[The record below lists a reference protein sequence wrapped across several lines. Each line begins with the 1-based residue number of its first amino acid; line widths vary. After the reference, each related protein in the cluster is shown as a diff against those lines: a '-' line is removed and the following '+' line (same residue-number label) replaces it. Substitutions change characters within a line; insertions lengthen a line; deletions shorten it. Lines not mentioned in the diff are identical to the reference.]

1 MRRIMTII
9 GRMKLSRLTGLTGL
23 MRLCLLFFM
32 FNVQCS
38 IFNDAYAQKIGGN
51 VYGGGN
57 KGNVNGK
64 TTVTVK
70 SGDIDRVFGG
80 ARMSNVGERTYVY
93 INGKNRDNTESP
105 TQNTNTGNI
114 LINQVYGGNDIA
126 GTIGTSTEKP
136 FDMAVDSLNAIN
148 PDEPEASV
156 YATYNT
162 FVRIDSEDTHAE
174 TGEGTSKNSSDAVY
188 IGSLYAGGNGDYYY
202 KNVADNDHRIYFSE
216 ADYGNHP
223 DNYIAKNT
231 TGFQQPE
238 LDKTYLEIDGG
249 SIVYA
254 FGGGNNATIRKNTV
268 IHVDNPSDVVNEI
281 YVNGDAQLTSERIA
295 KMGIN
300 PGFTYPNSASY
311 QIGSLFG
318 GNNQVAMAIRPTWDL
333 QSGLIRN
340 VYSGGNKGAM
350 TSPVGLLLDVN
361 PTVTNPRKPL
371 EINNIYGGCRMADV
385 HPLNPADGSDIAST
399 YIDITDKD
407 ENGQRKYNF
416 PVGFAARLFIRGGKI
431 DNVYGGNDI
440 QGEVWGGN
448 AVDIRTSING
458 NIYGGGNGAYP
469 YTDNSTLATNP
480 VWSDLYY
487 NPGSNSVEALTA
499 IRPHAEQV
507 SIHITGT
514 QEKPTIIR
522 GNVFCGGNCATLK
535 NDKPEEARVEL
546 KLGSYVTAENV
557 FLGNNG
563 AHMVNKEV
571 LKYYKGY
578 VKDKEVSLT
587 EDATNFP
594 YDFSSIDLTQPEQMS
609 KYMDAVA
616 MNLKPKILVD
626 NRQKGDDADY
636 EEYSSWIGS
645 FYCGGNVGSMT
656 YAGPLNMKL
665 NEAINVYEKVVG
677 GCNNANVPVYY
688 ANEGNTNPLNARYEG
703 GIMGSPD
710 ERVENGY
717 TDTDGNI
724 KDRLIIDCD
733 KLQIKPMR
741 WKDDTKTELIWNT
754 VTWQNTYNPI
764 ASGTTLTP
772 GNTYYE
778 KTTKDKY
785 TAYTADGTETASENE
800 YYEYATETKTYNPI
814 ASGTT
819 LTSGNT
825 YFTKNTVTDEYE
837 AFTAVGTETVTE
849 NKYYEYAGGYTET
862 GTGEGTGEATTADL
876 SRRLKG
882 GNLYGGCY
890 NSGHVNGNVVINQV
904 NNIID
909 RQLVFAQVQEDDDR
923 PLYDHD
929 ENFKYH
935 ITQRNSGVILDEQG
949 MDEMASA
956 LSIFGGGYGKDSE
969 IWGST
974 TINIKR
980 GYSFQIYGGG
990 QQGVI
995 GKSTDITTEPD
1006 GTYDS
1011 NTGKY
1016 AFNKK
1021 WYQYNDKYST
1031 TINLFGEHAGTTRA
1045 EDNTIYIAESE
1056 FLYAGGYEGPVIGDT
1071 HIYLGNGRIFDAFA
1085 GGCNAD
1091 ILGHSEAYVGRAWNY
1106 YKATPGYDDGF
1117 PHIRDYVYG
1126 GNDLGGRILGSFEI
1140 GNRFQEN
1147 DKTYRPLSDLK
1158 TATYVEYLQGY
1169 TPAIYGGCYGGYD
1182 YSEPKYAF
1190 VPQKPYI
1197 HNSVVNFRPKNDT
1210 PFSTKSGVR
1219 RVFGA
1224 GEGASGQRDGD
1235 AMQEHSYVHV
1245 HIPDGMENFASTEV
1259 FGAGNYYGVGMS
1271 HYIDP
1276 ATATDEELE
1285 EASAIIDLVGG
1296 QIAAAYGG
1304 SYNEGITRRTEV
1316 NVPTGSTI
1324 KIGKIFGGS
1333 YGTNALPPCDV
1344 YDANVNFASGD
1355 AIVTG
1360 GIYGGNN
1367 NVRRTVYSKVN
1378 ISSPVISDRTK
1389 GYLGTV
1395 YGAGYGTFTW
1405 SEYTEVNLLPGAQV
1419 YEVYGGGQLGQVL
1432 NAESIQAY
1440 MTSFTHPHSL
1450 NELPEHIRVLY
1461 DPADFPKWDQMWK
1474 DAWTIGTFK
1483 NDNVNVNDN
1492 NSPPTTY
1499 YTPSAQ
1505 FTNYVDN
1512 AATNLSNSLAREA
1525 EIDDREPYDANT
1537 NPNGPKQA
1545 KKYNTNVIIHEGA
1558 TVSNYAYGGGLGE
1571 VNQPNAGDVLG
1582 STYIALLG
1590 GNVKKDIYAAG
1601 TTGNVYN
1608 IYGGKFTASANA
1620 YILGG
1625 SARNV
1630 YGGGWKGSVGFHSGD
1645 ITTSPAEDVP
1655 GETHVVIGNLE
1666 DVVKQDSLAL
1676 QNGENHITK
1685 HGFYY
1690 GRPAIQRN
1698 AYGGGEGGA
1707 VYGTA
1712 HLTFNNGYV
1721 GYEFNPDGTDDQK
1734 TTDHDERY
1742 VEKIEDDT
1750 YTVDG
1755 HFVANA
1761 RLNDAG
1767 CLFGGGY
1774 IDNSSVDFTNVKVM
1788 GGHLRNSVFGGGEIA
1803 AIGRGTIEASGQN
1816 KATRTLTGLFRPGK
1830 TSVEMF
1836 SGHVHRNVFGGG
1848 RGYNNLGEQGNLY
1861 SDGFVFGQTEVHV
1874 HGGEIGT
1881 AEGLT
1886 KGYGNVFGGG
1896 DIGYVYSAYENPDG
1910 SFGKGVKD
1918 GRRYDPLY
1926 QGYYYKHDWADNGNF
1941 VTVNTGETYTAE
1953 AATAYNTAHGY
1964 TSTDAGYVKE
1974 GDYVTERQFTEDCK
1988 VLIEPQCKAI
1998 ADVTINSHAYT
2009 PGQYVPIDDLNT
2021 LGNKDDARWDCLDK
2035 FGIIIHNAVFAGGNT
2050 SPGSAASYANAT
2062 SVFGNATASIYDI
2075 YNRDM
2080 ITLGTGHTGGLYG
2093 DGNLTFVDGYRELN
2107 ITNYGTDYYAITKE
2121 INIDQYHA
2129 LPEREAAYYELRY
2142 KCKAECKDRDGTTYK
2157 PADSGSSSKASTL
2170 TADEIVALWTK
2181 KGQNGEIIIL
2191 NNQGEEGGTPML
2203 TSQNSGTTFIPNPT
2217 YWEENGV
2224 CSRYAG
2230 RLMNS
2235 IQRADFCGVFGS
2247 RMVMQGAQDRVPETV
2262 DYTNYTINRVREVSL
2277 NKKKFDESEQEPT
2290 TNFHGNYFGIYNI
2303 VNYLGALT
2311 SDVDFGGEDG
2321 GGDVRVTDN
2330 TDTSTYKCDAGE
2342 NGEEYGTATYYD
2354 WKKAFHD
2361 ERKRNNGNSHNQVA
2375 LASGV
2380 YLELTTEESTGP
2392 GLYEK
2397 VWGPITGV
2405 IELDLINVQTGIG
2418 GGFVYAK
2425 NVHGVRTHTNR
2436 ENTTLTTLNDKAV
2449 TQWDYEYDS
2458 DDGNKREWQ
2467 SSGNFVHSTQ
2477 TIIDDCYNISGR
2489 YLTDGFVPAHYW
2501 FIKGQV
2507 YVYDQ
2512 YISAYTG
2519 VPNAYSESVDIPLTI
2534 TAASHGTM
2542 KLLNVQPNYYAFYSS
2557 PSNQTRIQSGKK
2569 IVINDVDYYLN
2580 DPISFWDY
2588 NMLSASEKAMF
2599 VKDTYIS
2606 IAECKIGEETIKADT
2621 VLLPEQYT
2629 ALLARAPK
2637 KQLEDDEQ
2645 APYISTV
2652 FDTKLQKDVPFE
2664 SVFRSSNNL
2673 GHQTGYILTYDVN
2686 NPKEWNTWY
2695 TQKTSDINSETG
2707 DTIRGKIKK
2716 EVYDSNTT
2724 DKTLYHDGPTYYP
2737 TENGLFG
2744 QNEYKVG
2751 NIINKSIYTTYQDV
2765 VTNHNDAITGSHK
2778 TQAEFYPAFI
2788 VKNEVFTE
2796 LNDGHNTPQ
2805 HLNPGAT
2812 IAKEFYSDAS
2822 WNDMKSSVD
2831 TAYVSTKTIQL
2842 SKTEFIYVNT
2852 KMTPAEKQAY
2862 YDRFNKTG
2870 ATDAE
2875 KQIAED
2881 IKNMIVPAYYCTKEG
2896 YYGGNYYEAG
2906 KNYRGLEAWSSMSED
2921 DRSHFNFNYDA
2932 LDLLIDKD
2940 YSHNE
2945 GHKYQ
2950 YDSAAGTEAGAYA
2963 NPATYS
2969 LKTPVD
2975 YSATYRGGT
2984 DLTYTY
2990 GGTEKTITQNQ
3001 EIGREEYESLVNE
3014 QRHFAPIS
3022 VPVIAEGKNHVVYI
3036 VSTAFIHGESSYAVG
3051 QTIDYNEY
3059 SGLGSD
3065 QEKITQL
3072 TFTRNDLDKD
3082 TDGETPIA
3090 TSFYYCREGYTA
3102 ASNLS
3107 SLNITGAENTC
3118 TSTTS
3123 VPKGIVIKYGTYKD
3137 LPNKQKNFT
3146 IHGISPTETS
3156 TLYVS
3161 RNSDIYDLSK
3171 EKIITVVY
3179 QYDYEE
3185 SDAQAQHITPVSE
3198 RHVVNIHIQ
3207 FKSGVPEVEDITK
3220 PGIVLPGTSVSL
3232 REPTVTPGAYE
3243 ITGAGWELFE
3253 TPRDAE
3259 SHTNGVEYSPT
3270 FDPLYWYQNGYYVA
3284 YYARTY
3290 LGKTYSNS
3298 VPLSVANYHDIA
3310 DVMSDANKAHHMYI
3324 DHPNMLRDPKIYLNN
3339 YRTLPNTDPR
3349 YGKNALD
3356 EFKRLFDLSILDE
3369 NSANAN
3375 GVVTSGDSENPHPL
3389 EGHHLLIDDN
3399 YRDRALRN
3407 LEFILNTDIDHTGS
3421 SWTPIGGNNI
3431 YDIPSTENNDEA
3443 TSGATKGE
3451 CFDGVLHGDGHTI
3464 SGLDKSLFAHLC
3476 GEVYNLGV
3484 TGTFKDAGIADTG
3497 YGYIENCWIKSTA
3510 TVPQETKPQAIFGAP
3525 LASGFKQV
3533 VNCYYPGSNEGLY
3546 DNGNST
3552 AHKVPEKDFYNGEVT
3567 YNLNGFYLYKRY
3579 NDGVNTASGEEYKYW
3594 KDGEATPQTGKY
3606 GSNEAY
3612 CSSGYN
3618 GQKYVEDRFADGDF
3632 QYAGGTIP
3640 DDLNERLVMDE
3651 EGNPHYYPIWP
3662 DDYLFFGQ
3670 ALTYGYVDTRSHQ
3683 ELPSYI
3689 WRSGGRLE
3697 TAENSNRVYRAPAY
3711 FRNGDMDV
3719 AHFNQYAIFADTWKG
3734 NSAIEVYKG
3743 MTAIDFSGGNGDL
3756 AGGYKLGF
3764 VGNNYKHFYQPLLD
3778 DDGLTNFRN
3787 EGLTKNL
3794 LVYTDNAANPSTTA
3808 SGITANK
3815 IKDIVIDPTYTETNS
3830 DYKTVAY
3837 QQFATLDGHW
3847 VQKKAEATNNIW
3859 YESVNDHLLADK
3871 NDFNAPIAYEFQ
3883 NTKRMW
3889 HQRTPANY
3897 VNRTSGWEA
3906 ISLPFT
3912 ADMVTTDTKGEIT
3925 HFYNGSEKSKN
3936 SESKIGHEY
3945 WLRELDAT
3953 KDLALKT
3960 GTTETLTANFQY
3972 PYAKSS
3978 DKDKDVSNTFLW
3990 DYYYEAA
3997 AGHKR
4002 KDANKDTYQEYYRNP
4017 RSYPTYARLTGGT
4030 PYIIGFP
4037 GVIYYEFDLSGQFE
4051 ARTTY
4056 SQPERVKQQVITFV
4070 SKEGATINVSDQE
4083 LENMKKTVKYGNAE
4097 YIFKPSY
4104 LNERLTP
4111 YPAAPTEGNIYD
4123 VNFALNEAGNN
4134 FALVNGTAQ
4143 SINAF
4148 RPFFTGQKTAATN
4161 TREYNFIDFENITD
4175 GTMEPDEDVLGR
4187 EKGILEIFAR
4197 GRNIHTISHLKEKV
4211 NIRIV
4216 NAAGAVMKTYTL
4228 EPGKTIVTPITNP
4241 GTYIVNKKKLFI
4253 K

>member
-1 MRRIMTII
+1 
-9 GRMKLSRLTGLTGL
+9 
-23 MRLCLLFFM
+23 M

-38 IFNDAYAQKIGGN
+38 IFNDVYAQKIRGN

-57 KGNVNGK
+57 KGDVGGK
-64 TTVTVK
+64 ATVTVK

-80 ARMSNVGERTYVY
+80 ARMANVGGRTYVH
-93 INGKNRDNTESP
+93 INGKNRDNTQDVNE
-105 TQNTNTGNI
+105 NTNTGNI

-126 GTIGTSTEKP
+126 GTIGTSAEKP
-136 FDMAVDSLNAIN
+136 FEIAVDSIN
-148 PDEPEASV
+148 TTNTDDPELST
-156 YATYNT
+156 YRTYNT
-162 FVRIDSEDTHAE
+162 FVHIDSEDTHDE
-174 TGEGTSKNSSDAVY
+174 TVTDNKKNSSDAVY
-188 IGSLYAGGNGDYYY
+188 IGSLFAGGNGDYEYRGPDE
-202 KNVADNDHRIYFSE
+202 KLDPNDANEQLDSRHRIY
-216 ADYGNHP
+216 DKN
-223 DNYIAKNT
+223 NNLIAFNT
-231 TGFQQPE
+231 TGFARPE

-268 IHVDNPSDVVNEI
+268 IHVNNPSDVVNEI
-281 YVNGDAQLTSERIA
+281 YVNGDAQLTSERIV

-300 PGFTYPNSASY
+300 PGFTYPTSADY

-318 GNNQVAMAIRPTWDL
+318 GNNMAAMAIRPTWDL

-340 VYSGGNKGAM
+340 VYSGGNKGDM

-371 EINNIYGGCRMADV
+371 EINNIYGGCRMANV
-385 HPLNPADGSDIAST
+385 HPINPVTGEDMASN

-407 ENGQRKYNF
+407 ETTNQRKYNF
-416 PVGFAARLFIRGGKI
+416 PAGFAARLLIRGGKI

-440 QGEVWGGN
+440 QGKVWGGN
-448 AVDIRTSING
+448 AVGIHTSING

-469 YTDNSTLATNP
+469 YTDNSTLASDP
-480 VWSDLYY
+480 IWSDLYY
-487 NPGSNSVEALTA
+487 DPGQSSVDALTA

-507 SIHITGT
+507 SIHIVGT
-514 QEKPTIIR
+514 EAKPTIIR

-563 AHMVNKEV
+563 SHMVNEEV

-587 EDATNFP
+587 YDATNFP

-609 KYMDAVA
+609 KYMDAVT
-616 MNLKPKILVD
+616 MNLKPKITVD
-626 NRQKGDDADY
+626 NRQKGDDDNY
-636 EEYSSWIGS
+636 IEYSSWIGS

-656 YAGPLNMKL
+656 YPGPLNLKL
-665 NEAINVYEKVVG
+665 NEAINIYDKIVS
-677 GCNNANVPVYY
+677 GCNKANVAASDY
-688 ANEGNTNPLNARYEG
+688 NAKYEG
-703 GIMGSPD
+703 GILGSAD
-710 ERVENGY
+710 EQAENGY
-717 TDTDGNI
+717 KEDGKI
-724 KDRLIIDCD
+724 KDRIIITCD
-733 KLQIKPMR
+733 KLQIKPKR
-741 WKDDTKTELIWNT
+741 WNAEKTDLVWNT
-754 VTWQNTYNPI
+754 VKWTESYTAV
-764 ASGTTLTP
+764 ASGTTLTA
-772 GNTYYE
+772 NKTYYKPTATAGE
-778 KTTKDKY
+778 YD
-785 TAYTADGTETASENE
+785 AYTATGNETAIENQ
-800 YYEYATETKTYNPI
+800 YYEYKGGFAET
-814 ASGTT
+814 
-819 LTSGNT
+819 
-825 YFTKNTVTDEYE
+825 TDS
-837 AFTAVGTETVTE
+837 
-849 NKYYEYAGGYTET
+849 ET
-862 GTGEGTGEATTADL
+862 GVDKKL
-876 SRRLKG
+876 RLQG

-890 NSGHVNGNVVINQV
+890 QSGHVNGNVVINL
-904 NNIID
+904 NNNLVD
-909 RQLVFAQVQEDDDR
+909 RHEVFAEVSNDDDR
-923 PLYDHD
+923 SMEHPDDYT
-929 ENFKYH
+929 YT
-935 ITQRNSGVILDEQG
+935 ITKRNSGVILDEQG
-949 MDEMASA
+949 MDETTSA
-956 LSIFGGGYGKDSE
+956 LSVFGGGYGKDSE

-974 TINIKR
+974 TINIKK
-980 GYSFQIYGGG
+980 GYTFQVFGGG
-990 QQGVI
+990 EQGVI
-995 GKSTDITTEPD
+995 GKSREASGQEPQSGD
-1006 GTYDS
+1006 YEFNGRHYAYDP
-1011 NTGKY
+1011 N
-1016 AFNKK
+1016 
-1021 WYQYNDKYST
+1021 YST
-1031 TINLFGEHAGTTRA
+1031 LVNLYGEHAGDTRA
-1045 EDNTIYIAESE
+1045 NDNTIYMAECD
-1056 FLYAGGYEGPVIGDT
+1056 FIYAGGYEGPIIGDT
-1071 HIYLGNGRIFDAFA
+1071 KTYLGNGRIFDAFG

-1091 ILGHSEAYVGRAWNY
+1091 VLGHSEMYVGLGMNTFLE
-1106 YKATPGYDDGF
+1106 TPTLAYSF
-1117 PHIRDYVYG
+1117 PYIRDAVYG
-1126 GNDLGGRILGSFEI
+1126 GNDLGGKMLGHIDIQNKFA
-1140 GNRFQEN
+1140 Q
-1147 DKTYRPLSDLK
+1147 DDLLYQDRSK
-1158 TATYVEYLQGY
+1158 MKASSYVEYLQGY
-1169 TPAIYGGCYGGYD
+1169 VPEIFGGCYGAYD
-1182 YSEPKYAF
+1182 YSTDPKYDYI
-1190 VPQKPYI
+1190 VKEKPFL
-1197 HNSVVNFRPKNDT
+1197 HNSVVNFRPLNST
-1210 PFSTKSGVR
+1210 TFSSKSRVEK
-1219 RVFGA
+1219 VFGA
-1224 GEGASGQRDGD
+1224 GEGASGQRYGD

-1245 HIPDGMENFASTEV
+1245 HIPDDMENFASTEV
-1259 FGAGNYYGVGMS
+1259 FGSGNYYGVGMS

-1285 EASAIIDLVGG
+1285 EASAIIDLVSG

-1304 SYNEGITRRTEV
+1304 SYNEGVTRRTEV
-1316 NVPTGSTI
+1316 NVPAGSTI

-1344 YDANVNFASGD
+1344 YDANVNYASED
-1355 AIVTG
+1355 ALVTG

-1367 NVRRTVYSKVN
+1367 NVRRTLYSKVN
-1378 ISSPVISDRTK
+1378 ISSPVVSNKEK

-1395 YGAGYGTFTW
+1395 YGAGYGPYTW
-1405 SEYTEVNLLPGAQV
+1405 SEYTEVNLLPGAKV

-1432 NAESIQAY
+1432 NAESIEAY
-1440 MTSFTHPHSL
+1440 MKGFINVDNISQ
-1450 NELPEHIRVLY
+1450 LPEHIRRLY
-1461 DPADFPKWDQMWK
+1461 SQDDIKNWNKLWK
-1474 DAWTIGTFK
+1474 DAWTLGTFEST
-1483 NDNVNVNDN
+1483 
-1492 NSPPTTY
+1492 NSGPTTY
-1499 YTPSAQ
+1499 YTPDAA
-1505 FTNYVDN
+1505 FDKYVTNTM
-1512 AATNLSNSLAREA
+1512 TNLSNPLARTA
-1525 EIDDREPYDANT
+1525 EMDDRTAKT
-1537 NPNGPKQA
+1537 N
-1545 KKYNTNVIIHEGA
+1545 KYNTNVIIHEGA
-1558 TVSNYAYGGGLGE
+1558 NVVNYAYGGGLGDI
-1571 VNQPNAGDVLG
+1571 NQPNAGDVLG

-1590 GNVKKDIYAAG
+1590 GKVNKDIYAAG

-1608 IYGGKFTASANA
+1608 IYDKSETPFVASATA
-1620 YILGG
+1620 YIKGG

-1630 YGGGWKGSVGFHSGD
+1630 YGGGWKGSVGYHAGT
-1645 ITTSPAEDVP
+1645 IEIEPVNDVP
-1655 GETHVVIGNLE
+1655 GETHVVIGCLE
-1666 DVVKQDSLAL
+1666 DVVRTDSLAL
-1676 QNGENHITK
+1676 AGAETPVNK

-1712 HLTFNNGYV
+1712 NLTFNNGYV
-1721 GYEFNPDGTDDQK
+1721 GYEFDPTKTDDQE

-1755 HFVANA
+1755 HFVANS

-1774 IDNSSVDFTNVKVM
+1774 IDNSSVDFTKVKVL
-1788 GGHLRNSVFGGGEIA
+1788 GGHIRNSVFGGGEIA
-1803 AIGRGTIEASGQN
+1803 AIGRGTIEASGAN
-1816 KATRTLTGLFRPGK
+1816 KAVRTLKGLYRPGK
-1830 TSVEMF
+1830 TSIEMF

-1861 SDGFVFGQTEVHV
+1861 SDGFVFGQTEVHI

-1896 DIGYVYSAYENPDG
+1896 DIGYVYSAYEDTPG
-1910 SFGKGVKD
+1910 HFGKGVKPE
-1918 GRRYDPLY
+1918 GSERYKDDFN
-1926 QGYYYKHDWADNGNF
+1926 GYYYKHKWDGDTSTGSNIDTEGF
-1941 VTVNTGETYTAE
+1941 YTEDVTVTEGSNTITK
-1953 AATAYNTAHGY
+1953 
-1964 TSTDAGYVKE
+1964 KE
-1974 GDYVTERQFTEDCK
+1974 RMLTEDCK
-1988 VLIEPQCKAI
+1988 VLIEPQCKVKTAVEINGHDYAI
-1998 ADVTINSHAYT
+1998 GD
-2009 PGQYVPIDDLNT
+2009 YVPIADLNT
-2021 LGNKDDARWDCLDK
+2021 LGNKTDDKWASLDQR
-2035 FGIIIHNAVFAGGNT
+2035 GIIIHNAVFAGGNT
-2050 SPGSAASYANAT
+2050 SPGSAAAYANAT
-2062 SVFGNATASIYDI
+2062 SVFGNATASIHDI
-2075 YNRDM
+2075 YHRDM

-2107 ITNYGTDYYAITKE
+2107 ITNYGTDYYSISKE
-2121 INIDQYHA
+2121 IDIDQYKA

-2142 KCKAECKDRDGTTYK
+2142 KCKEDCIDKEGTQYK
-2157 PADSGSSSKASTL
+2157 KAVGDSKASTL
-2170 TADEIVALWTK
+2170 TADEITALWTTK
-2181 KGQNGEIIIL
+2181 DNSGNIVILTENGKTT
-2191 NNQGEEGGTPML
+2191 GSKPML
-2203 TSQNSGTTFIPNPT
+2203 TTTNNVTFVPNPD

-2247 RMVMQGAQDRVPETV
+2247 RMVMQGAEDRVPETV
-2262 DYTNYTINRVREVSL
+2262 DYTLYTINRVREVSL
-2277 NKKKFDESEQEPT
+2277 NKKESVIAADQNIPVGNDYYYT
-2290 TNFHGNYFGIYNI
+2290 KRVHGNYFGIYNI

-2311 SDVDFGGEDG
+2311 SDVDFGGENDTYG
-2321 GGDVRVTDN
+2321 TIRVTDN
-2330 TDTSTYKCDAGE
+2330 GDATKYKCSTPGD
-2342 NGEEYGTATYYD
+2342 NGKAYGTATYYD
-2354 WKKAFHD
+2354 WKKGFID
-2361 ERKRNNGNSHNQVA
+2361 DRRRNNGNSHNKVA

-2405 IELDLINVQTGIG
+2405 VELDLINVQAGIG

-2425 NVHGVRTHTNR
+2425 NEHGIRTKTNYK
-2436 ENTTLTTLNDKAV
+2436 NTTLTDLNDHAV
-2449 TQWDYEYDS
+2449 TKWDYTYAPDNNNMR
-2458 DDGNKREWQ
+2458 DWQ

-2489 YLTDGFVPAHYW
+2489 YKIKDTNNPDPVPAHYW

-2519 VPNAYSESVDIPLTI
+2519 VPNAYSETVDIPLTI

-2557 PSNQTRIQSGKK
+2557 PSNLTRIQSGKK

-2580 DPISFWDY
+2580 DPISYWDY
-2588 NMLSASEKAMF
+2588 NMLSAAEKEMF
-2599 VKDTYIS
+2599 VPETYIS
-2606 IAECKIGEETIKADT
+2606 ITECKIGEETIKADT
-2621 VLLPEQYT
+2621 VLLPEQYDG
-2629 ALLARAPK
+2629 LLARAPQ

-2645 APYISTV
+2645 APYIRTV
-2652 FDTKLQKDVPFE
+2652 YDTKLQKDVPFE

-2673 GHQTGYILTYDVN
+2673 GHETGYILTYNVN
-2686 NPKEWNTWY
+2686 NPKEWDTWY
-2695 TQKTSDINSETG
+2695 TKKTSDINSETG

-2716 EVYDSNTT
+2716 EVYDSNST

-2737 TENGLFG
+2737 TTDGLFG
-2744 QNEYKVG
+2744 QSEYKVG
-2751 NIINKSIYTTYQDV
+2751 NIINKSVYETYQ
-2765 VTNHNDAITGSHK
+2765 HIKQHHSAAINYSHK
-2778 TQAEFYPAFI
+2778 QAEFSPAFI
-2788 VKNEVFTE
+2788 VTDEVFTE
-2796 LNDGHNTPQ
+2796 LNDEHNTPQ

-2812 IAKEFYSDAS
+2812 IAKKFYSDTKWA
-2822 WNDMKSSVD
+2822 DMAGSID

-2852 KMTPAEKQAY
+2852 KMTPAEKKAY
-2862 YDRFNKTG
+2862 YDRFNKTD

-2875 KQIAED
+2875 KQIAAD
-2881 IKNMIVPAYYCTKEG
+2881 IQSLIVPAYYCTEEG

-2906 KNYRGLEAWSSMSED
+2906 QNYRGLEAWSSLSEV
-2921 DRSHFNFNYDA
+2921 DRSYFNFNYDA

-2940 YSHNE
+2940 FSHTE
-2945 GHKYQ
+2945 GQKYQ
-2950 YDSAAGTEAGAYA
+2950 YDSKAGTLDGANN

-2969 LKTPVD
+2969 LSTPVD
-2975 YSATYRGGT
+2975 YSATYKGSSLEYVSDELDSENNHIT
-2984 DLTYTY
+2984 KTATN
-2990 GGTEKTITQNQ
+2990 GTELSRT
-3001 EIGREEYESLVNE
+3001 EYERLTNE

-3022 VPVIAEGKNHVVYI
+3022 VPEIPAGDTKTAYVVN
-3036 VSTAFIHGESSYAVG
+3036 TAFIRGEASYAVG
-3051 QTIDYNEY
+3051 QTIDETEY
-3059 SGLGSD
+3059 GGLDTEQS
-3065 QEKITQL
+3065 KVTIL
-3072 TFTRNDLDKD
+3072 TFSNNTGTTK
-3082 TDGETPIA
+3082 PA
-3090 TSFYYCREGYTA
+3090 ASYYYCREDFTATA
-3102 ASNLS
+3102 AIAEDHVMPST
-3107 SLNITGAENTC
+3107 TGAG
-3118 TSTTS
+3118 SYSGTTAIN
-3123 VPKGIVIKYGTYKD
+3123 KGIVINSTAYGN
-3137 LPNKQKNFT
+3137 LPNDQKNFT

-3185 SDAQAQHITPVSE
+3185 SDTKGEHITPVSE

-3207 FKSGVPEVEDITK
+3207 FKSGVPEVEDIIK
-3220 PGIVLPGTSVSL
+3220 PGIVLPGTSVSM

-3253 TPRDAE
+3253 SPRDAE
-3259 SHTNGVEYSPT
+3259 SHTNGVEYSPS

-3284 YYARTY
+3284 YYAKTY

-3310 DVMSDANKAHHMYI
+3310 DVMSEANKEHHMYI
-3324 DHPNMLRDPKIYLNN
+3324 DHPNMLRDPKIYLND
-3339 YRTLPNTDPR
+3339 YSTLPNTDPR

-3356 EFKRLFDLSILDE
+3356 EFKNLFDLSILDK
-3369 NSANAN
+3369 NSTGVED
-3375 GVVTSGDSENPHPL
+3375 GVVTTEGSPL
-3389 EGHHLLIDDN
+3389 KGHHLLIDDN

-3407 LEFILNTDIDHTGS
+3407 LEFFLNTDIDHSKKLVTPATATTDAVYEDAP
-3421 SWTPIGGNNI
+3421 WTPIGGNNVC
-3431 YDIPSTENNDEA
+3431 DNPSTPNTDEA
-3443 TSGATKGE
+3443 MSGTPKGE
-3451 CFDGVLHGDGHTI
+3451 CFDGVFHGEGHTI

-3484 TGTFKDAGIADTG
+3484 TGKFTTAGIADEG
-3497 YGYIENCWIKSTA
+3497 SGYIENCWIKT
-3510 TVPQETKPQAIFGAP
+3510 TGTIPQETKPKAIFGNP
-3525 LASGFKQV
+3525 LASSFKQV

-3546 DNGNST
+3546 DNEHST
-3552 AHKVPEKDFYNGEVT
+3552 AHKVPDKDFYNGEVA

-3579 NDGVNTASGEEYKYW
+3579 NDNISSWGNDPVVYKYW
-3594 KDGEATPQTGKY
+3594 KAGETTPQTGKY
-3606 GSNEAY
+3606 GKHEDY

-3618 GQKYVEDRFADGDF
+3618 GQQYVEDRFADGDF

-3640 DDLNERLVMDE
+3640 DGLNERLVMDE
-3651 EGNPHYYPIWP
+3651 EGKAHYYPIWP
-3662 DDYLFFGQ
+3662 DDYLYFGQ
-3670 ALTYGYVDTRSHQ
+3670 ALSYGYVDTRSHQ
-3683 ELPSYI
+3683 DLPSYI
-3689 WRSGGRLE
+3689 WRSGGRL
-3697 TAENSNRVYRAPAY
+3697 AEAESSNRVYRAPAY
-3711 FRNGDMDV
+3711 FRNGNMDV
-3719 AHFNQYAIFADTWKG
+3719 AHFNSYAVFADTWKG
-3734 NSAIEVYKG
+3734 NSAIEIYKG

-3764 VGNNYKHFYQPLLD
+3764 VENNYKHFYQPLLD

-3837 QQFATLDGHW
+3837 QQFATMNGHW
-3847 VQKKAEATNNIW
+3847 VQKKSATTNDVL
-3859 YESVNDHLLADK
+3859 YESLNDHLLSDK
-3871 NDFNAPIAYEFQ
+3871 NDFNAPMAYTFA
-3883 NTKRMW
+3883 NDRRMW

-3945 WLRELDAT
+3945 WLRELDVT

-3997 AGHKR
+3997 AGHNR

-4070 SKEGATINVSDQE
+4070 SPEGTTVRVSDQE
-4083 LENMKKTVKYGNAE
+4083 LKEMEKTVKYGNAE

-4104 LNERLTP
+4104 LNEDLTP
-4111 YPAAPTEGNIYD
+4111 YPAAPTEGNTYD
-4123 VNFALNEAGNN
+4123 VNFALNEDGNR

-4148 RPFFTGQKTAATN
+4148 RPFFMGEKTAAAN
-4161 TREYNFIDFENITD
+4161 TREYNFIDFANITD

-4187 EKGILEIFAR
+4187 ENGILDIFAR
-4197 GRNIHTISHLKEKV
+4197 GRDIYTVSRLKEKV
-4211 NIRIV
+4211 NITIV
-4216 NAAGAVMKTYTL
+4216 NAAGAVLTTYTL
-4228 EPGKTIVTPITNP
+4228 EPGKTVITPITNP
-4241 GTYIVNKKKLFI
+4241 GTYIVNKTKIYI